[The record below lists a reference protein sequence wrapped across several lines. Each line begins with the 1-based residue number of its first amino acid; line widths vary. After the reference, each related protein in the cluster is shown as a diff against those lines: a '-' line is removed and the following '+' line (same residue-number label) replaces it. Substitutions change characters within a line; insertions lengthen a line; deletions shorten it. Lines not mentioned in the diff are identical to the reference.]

1 MTLCCKVLQ
10 RNSAA
15 SISSRAQTTGGNF
28 VFGPTPPQ
36 TGDILMSTQGIIMT
50 PPRRVLRMDAERIA
64 RSSAAPSAV
73 MAYSGHHWDP
83 YSACVA
89 AGRRQNRALIGG
101 TVGSDGGHHWDP
113 YSACVA
119 AGRRTHH
126 APIGGAIGSDAASI
140 TEYSQG
146 RCQTNRVLIGGA
158 VGSDAS
164 SLRTP
169 ARRVWRSDAK
179 RIVCSSAAPSGV
191 MQRQTNR
198 VLIGG
203 AVGSDAV
210 GSGRGPLWKLRDV
223 NDDEAAVVVVGSGR
237 VQEHSLV
244 RDHHIDPLRSDTAG
258 SRLFKTASNHSDRL
272 HLVIGFQGTTLASDW
287 PEKQL
292 RALRHPHPDGLDD
305 FFHAASDPDDD
316 FMAAF
321 QRAVVFTVDLGETR
335 VAHMWRQALK
345 IGFRAGSGGATEG
358 ARNREASED
367 YAAGREA
374 GLKEGRTA
382 GLRDGKQDGR
392 KAGKLQGLKEGEILG
407 FEKGKLEGLSEGKRL
422 GFVAGREFGEKQAAK
437 LSKTPAPDRVLV
449 DVGTD
454 SPTFAPATSPTPPDV
469 VAAAAL
475 TQADPPIADEPS
487 SSPKITPL
495 LGWEN
500 DSISLISPG
509 LSFRWA
515 DEAHP
520 VLRSPGLPLPSRDF
534 SALRSD
540 AAPAPFS
547 TLQRR
552 VHRKHKTTR
561 APPSATWQP
570 TRFRRHPASTWP
582 TPRSANSPRALDW
595 DHDPRLSD
603 LTQVLCSMGWRRGG
617 GRGRRGSFAQR
628 YRRIQAL
635 QDGIQPF

>member
-1 MTLCCKVLQ
+1 MGK
-10 RNSAA
+10 
-15 SISSRAQTTGGNF
+15 
-28 VFGPTPPQ
+28 
-36 TGDILMSTQGIIMT
+36 
-50 PPRRVLRMDAERIA
+50 
-64 RSSAAPSAV
+64 
-73 MAYSGHHWDP
+73 H
-83 YSACVA
+83 
-89 AGRRQNRALIGG
+89 
-101 TVGSDGGHHWDP
+101 
-113 YSACVA
+113 
-119 AGRRTHH
+119 
-126 APIGGAIGSDAASI
+126 
-140 TEYSQG
+140 
-146 RCQTNRVLIGGA
+146 
-158 VGSDAS
+158 
-164 SLRTP
+164 
-169 ARRVWRSDAK
+169 
-179 RIVCSSAAPSGV
+179 
-191 MQRQTNR
+191 
-198 VLIGG
+198 
-203 AVGSDAV
+203 
-210 GSGRGPLWKLRDV
+210 
-223 NDDEAAVVVVGSGR
+223 
-237 VQEHSLV
+237 
-244 RDHHIDPLRSDTAG
+244 
-258 SRLFKTASNHSDRL
+258 
-272 HLVIGFQGTTLASDW
+272 QGTTPANDW
-287 PEKQL
+287 PAKQL
-292 RALRHPHPDGLDD
+292 PALLLPFPEGLNEFFRAETDTEDD
-305 FFHAASDPDDD
+305 FV
-316 FMAAF
+316 AAF
-321 QRAVVFTVDLGETR
+321 QRAVIFTAALGDTR
-335 VAHMWRQALK
+335 VAFLWQQALK
-345 IGFRAGSGGATEG
+345 IGFRAGSGGTTGSVRA
-358 ARNREASED
+358 REASQD
-367 YAAGREA
+367 YTLGRES
-374 GLKEGRTA
+374 GLKEGRTG

-392 KAGKLQGLKEGEILG
+392 KTGKSQGLKEGEVIG
-407 FEKGKLEGLSEGKRL
+407 FEKGKTEGLSEGKRL

-475 TQADPPIADEPS
+475 TQADPPIADEP

-603 LTQVLCSMGWRRGG
+603 LTQVLRSMGWRRGG
-617 GRGRRGSFAQR
+617 GGGV
-628 YRRIQAL
+628 
-635 QDGIQPF
+635 